1 MTNRKAPMPGG
12 AASGTPIALPEVND
26 LLDGIADAAR
36 VSFGAESISI
46 ARVDEAAGE
55 LDYLVASGRGAKQ
68 VIGMRLPLG
77 RGLAGYCAAAAAT
90 LAIDD
95 VTSDPRFA
103 RDVAERIGYVPRS
116 MLVAPVLRGD
126 EVLGVLSVLDRT
138 QPAGAAAL
146 DLAGRF
152 ARACEGALTL
162 AAAVHGSAA
171 TADTTD
177 APGTDRIAAA
187 LAEARALGSV
197 EADAAARLLDD
208 FLAYATSRRDAGR
221 TPE

>member
-1 MTNRKAPMPGG
+1 MTNRKAPTPAAETGG
-12 AASGTPIALPEVND
+12 APVALPEVND

-55 LDYLVASGRGAKQ
+55 LDYLVASGRGAEQ
-68 VIGMRLPLG
+68 VVGMRLPLG

-90 LAIDD
+90 VAIDD
-95 VTSDPRFA
+95 VASDPRFA

-116 MLVAPVLRGD
+116 MLVAPVVRGD

-162 AAAVHGSAA
+162 AAAV
-171 TADTTD
+171 
-177 APGTDRIAAA
+177 
-187 LAEARALGSV
+187 EARALGSV
-197 EADAAARLLDD
+197 ERDAAARLIED
-208 FLAYATSRRDAGR
+208 FLAYASSRRDAGR
-221 TPE
+221 DPE